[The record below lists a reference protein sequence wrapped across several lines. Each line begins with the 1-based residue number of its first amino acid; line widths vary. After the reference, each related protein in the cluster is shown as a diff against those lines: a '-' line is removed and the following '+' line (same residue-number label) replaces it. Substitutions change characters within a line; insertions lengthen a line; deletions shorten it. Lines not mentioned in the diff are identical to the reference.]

1 MSESKQPPPE
11 LGPDDFGDEAG
22 SLAMD
27 AALRSSFVILKVVIA
42 VLLVYLV
49 FSNTFTVE
57 DKKEGAIILRFG
69 KQRTPA
75 AKVWEP
81 GIRFAWPYPIEEKVP
96 LAAVS
101 PLTTDF
107 AWTRYPPRDT
117 TIADDDPR
125 ANPLIN
131 VSNPASGYLLTKD
144 NKAIHLQV
152 TMSYRINDPG
162 KFVFEF
168 HDAKE
173 VLKMILENAV
183 THAAQERTL
192 EEIFY
197 PGQISEEASD
207 RSTFKEMVTDRV
219 VELMK
224 DYELGVE
231 ISGPITLDFG
241 QSKKLES
248 LPFYTRAS
256 RLKLNE
262 QSTEKNRTIAAA
274 QIFADDI
281 ALSIKNK
288 SGILAN
294 IKNEAAENRQ
304 ARLDSLNDIAKQF
317 DSIYK
322 NSPDPAKR
330 RELMEELY
338 YKTISKIAQNEDVKI
353 YLVPRGTAGKPT
365 RIRLQI
371 KQLPAQPR

>member
-1 MSESKQPPPE
+1 MSESQQPPPD

-22 SLAMD
+22 SQAMD
-27 AALRSSFVILKVVIA
+27 AALRNSFVILKGVIA
-42 VLLVYLV
+42 VLLVYLI

-57 DKKEGAIILRFG
+57 DQKEGAIILQFG
-69 KQRTPA
+69 KQRTPD

-101 PLTTDF
+101 PVTTDF
-107 AWTRYPPRDT
+107 TWTRYPPRDD

-131 VSNPASGYLLTKD
+131 VSDPSSGYLLTKD

-168 HDAKE
+168 HDAKA

-192 EEIFY
+192 EEIFH
-197 PGQISEEASD
+197 PDQISEEASD
-207 RSTFKEMVTDRV
+207 QSTFKEKVRDRV
-219 VELMK
+219 VELME

-231 ISGPITLDFG
+231 ISGPITLNFG

-262 QSTEKNRTIAAA
+262 QSTEKKRIIADA
-274 QIFADDI
+274 QIFAEDI
-281 ALSIKNK
+281 ALSILNK
-288 SGILAN
+288 SGKLAD
-294 IKNEAAENRQ
+294 IKNDAAEKRQ

-317 DSIYK
+317 DRIYK

-330 RELMEELY
+330 RELMEDLY
-338 YKTISKIAQNEDVKI
+338 YKTISKIAQKKDVKI
-353 YLVPRGTAGKPT
+353 YLVPKGTAGKPT

-371 KQLPAQPR
+371 KQLPQPE